1 MSHVT
6 LYDVAVF
13 VRRFDALCEVDEL
26 DDADWDDVADD
37 SVALLDDVSVVLVD
51 AVDVDPLLCTR
62 AVVPL
67 WVVVVALVLEC

>member
-13 VRRFDALCEVDEL
+13 VRRFDALCEVDVVDCDE
-26 DDADWDDVADD
+26 VADE
-37 SVALLDDVSVVLVD
+37 SVALFDDVPVVLDVFAD
-51 AVDVDPLLCTR
+51 DVVDPLLWTS

-67 WVVVVALVLEC
+67 